1 MNGNNDCLYERKRQ
15 MIGIHKLI
23 QKRQEIERLRQSSTL
38 SLQHASRLEQSIISS
53 WHRSESAFI
62 PSDRT
67 AAPLTNAV
75 PNKQKKIPSAKLK
88 CALQICEDEL
98 KHIADQSS
106 MVLAVGDVGST
117 IIWSAASKQMR
128 SAAEQVHFIE
138 GGQWREDLVG
148 TNALALTLKTQQSSC
163 VFSNEHYME
172 SIQDWVC
179 YAAPVVDQSTHQ
191 ILGVIDLSTVWK
203 KHNSLGLLAAERC
216 ASIIQNALLDL
227 GQHNIYI
234 RGFSSPQVLIN
245 GKVIVLTPRQIEILC
260 ILALCPTGLNLEQL
274 HQALYGE
281 RKISMGTLK
290 AEMSQ
295 IKDILGDLIISRPY
309 RFQAIVE
316 ADFLHV
322 ESALD
327 AGYLE
332 AALKQFN
339 GAFLAKTESPFLC
352 TWRDCIESRLSEAIF
367 NAQNTDILLKHLAHY
382 PEAVDALERL
392 LELVPNDHPAHHKI
406 LKYQN

>member
-1 MNGNNDCLYERKRQ
+1 MMEIQ
-15 MIGIHKLI
+15 SLI
-23 QKRQEIERLRQSSTL
+23 KKRQEIERLRQGSTL
-38 SLQHASRLEQSIISS
+38 SLEHASQLEQSIISS
-53 WHRSESAFI
+53 WHRSESALI

-67 AAPLTNAV
+67 AAPLVNQV
-75 PNKQKKIPSAKLK
+75 SNHHVKKAPSAKLK
-88 CALQICEDEL
+88 SALRICEDEL
-98 KHIADQSS
+98 KHVADQSS
-106 MVLAVGDVGST
+106 MVLAVGDIGST
-117 IIWSAASKQMR
+117 IIWSAASKQMQ
-128 SAAEQVHFIE
+128 SAAEQVHFVE

-148 TNALALTLKTQQSSC
+148 TNALALTLKTQKSSC

-179 YAAPVVDQSTHQ
+179 YAAPVVDPSTQ
-191 ILGVIDLSTVWK
+191 KILGVIDLSTVWE

-216 ASIIQNALLDL
+216 ASIIQHALLDL
-227 GQHNIYI
+227 GQQNIYI
-234 RGFSSPQVLIN
+234 RGFSSPQILVN
-245 GKVIVLTPRQIEILC
+245 GRVMVLTPRQIEIIC

-295 IKDILGDLIISRPY
+295 IKDLFGELVISRPY
-309 RFQAIVE
+309 RIQANID
-316 ADFLHV
+316 ADFLQI
-322 ESALD
+322 ENALD

-332 AALKQFN
+332 EALKQFS
-339 GAFLAKTESPFLC
+339 GTFLAKTESPFLC

-367 NAQNTDILLKHLAHY
+367 KAQNTDILLKHLAHY

-392 LELVPNDHPAHHKI
+392 IELVPNDHPVHQKI

>member
-1 MNGNNDCLYERKRQ
+1 MV
-15 MIGIHKLI
+15 GIQGLV

-38 SLQHASRLEQSIISS
+38 SLQHANQVEQSIISS
-53 WHRSESAFI
+53 WHRSRTASI
-62 PSDRT
+62 PLDRT
-67 AAPLTNAV
+67 AAPMHKQNTSV
-75 PNKQKKIPSAKLK
+75 QKKSVSNKLSI
-88 CALQICEDEL
+88 ALNACSDEL
-98 KHIADQSS
+98 KHIAAQSS

-117 IIWSAASKQMR
+117 IIWSAASRQMK
-128 SAAEQVHFIE
+128 SAAEQVHFVE
-138 GGQWREDLVG
+138 GGQWREDFVG

-179 YAAPVVDQSTHQ
+179 YAAPVIDPSTKQ

-216 ASIIQNALLDL
+216 ASIIQHALSDL
-227 GQHNIYI
+227 GQQNIYI
-234 RGFSSPQVLIN
+234 RGFSSPFVSIN
-245 GKVIVLTPRQIEILC
+245 GKALVLTPRQFEIVC

-281 RKISMGTLK
+281 RKISMATLK

-295 IKDILGDLIISRPY
+295 IKDLFGDLILSRPY
-309 RFQAIVE
+309 RIQANID
-316 ADFLHV
+316 ADFIQI
-322 ESALD
+322 ENALD

-332 AALKQFN
+332 NALNQFK
-339 GAFLAKTESPFLC
+339 GTFLAKTESPFLC

-367 NAQNTDILLKHLAHY
+367 QAQNTDILLKHLAHY

-392 LELVPNDHPAHHKI
+392 IELVPNDHPAYQKI